1 MAMDDSAGRRPALSE
16 SSDDLVR
23 AEASAGRKTHGPDG
37 RFGPT
42 DAARITPSL
51 GIDCSAPDASDD
63 IGLTNVLVLPIDRT
77 IVVHLATAT

>member
-1 MAMDDSAGRRPALSE
+1 MDQTADSA
-16 SSDDLVR
+16 
-23 AEASAGRKTHGPDG
+23 
-37 RFGPT
+37 T